1 MKRERSYTLFSRA
14 RQLMPGG
21 VNSPA
26 RAFGGVG
33 GEPIV
38 VERGQGAYLWD
49 VDGNRYI
56 DYVGSWGPLILGHA
70 YPAVVAAVEEAARR
84 GTSFGAPTEAEND
97 LAQLIVEAVPSI
109 EKVRL
114 VNSGTEATMSAIRLT
129 RGFTGRDVI
138 VKFAGNYHGHVD
150 SLLVA
155 AGSSAATLA
164 VPNSPGVT
172 AGTSRDTLVL
182 EYNDVAGLRAV
193 FAAHGERIAGVIFEP
208 VVGNMGVV
216 VPSSLFLQAL
226 RQLTRQHGALLICDE
241 VMTGFRVAY
250 GGAQQLLSI
259 EPDLTTLGKIVGGG
273 LPVGAYG
280 GKAEIMDHV
289 LPAGKVFQAG
299 TLSGNPLATA
309 AGCAMLRALR
319 DDPPYE
325 QLEKCSARLEAG
337 LREAATA
344 AGIPY
349 QMARVGSMMTLFF
362 AAEPVNDWPTA
373 SHCDT
378 KRFAQWFWGMLDRG
392 VYLPCSQYEALFVSA
407 SHSDADIE
415 VTVAAGSRSTCG
427 FIASA
432 FLLRHLGGSSLGT
445 VSKHRRGGRLDRTSM
460 RIDRLPMRSAAKVV
474 RAKYGYRRAI
484 GRLAA

>member
-1 MKRERSYTLFSRA
+1 MKRERSHKLFERA

-38 VERGQGAYLWD
+38 VERGVGPYLWD

-70 YPAVVAAVEEAARR
+70 YPGVVAAVEEAARC
-84 GTSFGAPTEAEND
+84 GTSFGAPTEGENELAE
-97 LAQLIVEAVPSI
+97 LIVDAVPSV

-114 VNSGTEATMSAIRLT
+114 VSSGTEATMSAIRLA

-172 AGTSRDTLVL
+172 VGTSRDTLVL
-182 EYNDVAGLRAV
+182 QYNDVTGLQGA
-193 FAAHGERIAGVIFEP
+193 FAELGGRIAGVIFEP

-216 VPSSLFLQAL
+216 VPSRDFLQAL
-226 RQLTRQHGALLICDE
+226 RLLTRQHGALLICDE

-250 GGAQQLLSI
+250 GGAQQLLDI
-259 EPDLTTLGKIVGGG
+259 DPDLTTLGKIVGGG

-280 GKAEIMDHV
+280 GRAEIMDNV

-309 AGCAMLRALR
+309 AGCAMLRSLR

-325 QLEKCSARLEAG
+325 RLEKLSARLEAG
-337 LREAATA
+337 LREAASA
-344 AGIPY
+344 AGVPH
-349 QMARVGSMMTLFF
+349 QVARAGSMMTLFF
-362 AAEPVNDWPTA
+362 ANEPVRDWQTA
-373 SHCDT
+373 SRCDT
-378 KRFAQWFWGMLDRG
+378 DRFGKWFWGMLDRG
-392 VYLPCSQYEALFVSA
+392 IYLPCSQYEALFVSA
-407 SHSDADIE
+407 AHEEKDIDATVGAAREVLSD
-415 VTVAAGSRSTCG
+415 V
-427 FIASA
+427 
-432 FLLRHLGGSSLGT
+432 
-445 VSKHRRGGRLDRTSM
+445 
-460 RIDRLPMRSAAKVV
+460 
-474 RAKYGYRRAI
+474 
-484 GRLAA
+484 